1 MYKGNRVLAVVPARG
16 GSKGIPLKNLSK
28 IGGKSLI
35 EWVGA
40 FLNRCN
46 ETSIIDTAVVS
57 TDHKGIRDEAIR
69 CGIAAPFARPQELSG
84 DCVSDIDVL
93 SHALE
98 ESDLVY
104 RDRFDIVVMLQPTS
118 PFRRTHHLF
127 ECLDMLIEGQRD
139 SVITV
144 SEADPKFSPL
154 KQLRIV
160 DDNLEYFDSRGAQII
175 ARQQLEKMFF
185 RNGSVYALTRD
196 CVQKKKQVI
205 TEQTGAVVCNDPLVN
220 IDTEEDILF
229 AEYLLSSGKLK
240 SFS

>member
-1 MYKGNRVLAVVPARG
+1 MAADNSKNTTNKGNQDPR
-16 GSKGIPLKNLSK
+16 LSLQCQIIAK
-28 IGGKSLI
+28 DTTTLRSLD
-35 EWVGA
+35 W
-40 FLNRCN
+40 
-46 ETSIIDTAVVS
+46 D
-57 TDHKGIRDEAIR
+57 
-69 CGIAAPFARPQELSG
+69 
-84 DCVSDIDVL
+84 
-93 SHALE
+93 
-98 ESDLVY
+98 